1 MVCVCAVGVCVRR
14 CVGVLCCVYELVFG
28 SCFLGVKVLLVY
40 VGGSHVQQVV
50 RGAASSGCI
59 AWRFGAE
66 TRMNE

>member
-1 MVCVCAVGVCVRR
+1 VVLLWGCVVCTIDWVFL
-14 CVGVLCCVYELVFG
+14 VLGLGEKR
-28 SCFLGVKVLLVY
+28 FLGY
-40 VGGSHVQQVV
+40 VGGGHVQQVV